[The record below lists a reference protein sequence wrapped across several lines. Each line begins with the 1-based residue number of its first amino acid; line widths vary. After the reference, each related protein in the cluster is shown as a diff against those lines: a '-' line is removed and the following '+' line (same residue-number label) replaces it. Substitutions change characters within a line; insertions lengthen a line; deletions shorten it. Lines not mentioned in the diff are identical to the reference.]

1 MGRKES
7 TSNKQQN
14 HHSDQSAQSYH
25 HYNNMTNFKVKR
37 ERCVRC
43 KMHQT
48 FNCEH
53 DMPVKK
59 DLANI
64 YAEEGRYYMTPKRTK
79 EQKEDSPVTAR
90 RNPKEGKKG
99 KANST
104 EENKKSSDG
113 CCLLM

>member
-1 MGRKES
+1 MGRKEN
-7 TSNKQQN
+7 TSNKKQN
-14 HHSDQSAQSYH
+14 YDSNQSAQSYH

-43 KMHQT
+43 KMYET

-59 DLANI
+59 DLENI

-79 EQKEDSPVTAR
+79 EQKEDSPVTER
-90 RNPKEGKKG
+90 RNQKENKKG
-99 KANST
+99 K
-104 EENKKSSDG
+104 KKSSEANTKDSDG
-113 CCLLM
+113 CCLVM